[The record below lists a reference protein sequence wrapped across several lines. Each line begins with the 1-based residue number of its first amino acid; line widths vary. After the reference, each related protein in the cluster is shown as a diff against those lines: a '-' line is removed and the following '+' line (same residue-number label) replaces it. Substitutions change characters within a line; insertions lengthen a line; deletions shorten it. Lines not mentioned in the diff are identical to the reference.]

1 MEIGPD
7 AFRWSALPQ
16 KESSSSSSSS
26 SSPSSVQIFIFFLSV
41 FFILQ
46 NLAWHLFNFRVNDN
60 AFFICDNLTTS
71 QFDNFR
77 YVKATNWASHSSE
90 IEPVPVNPSFK
101 FFSVSLKFRAC
112 YITGQWGEFTVKNAS
127 LYWDIL
133 SWGSFYCFHQ
143 KIVFIIFVSFFD
155 EVSNFCNITL
165 TNQKLE

>member
-1 MEIGPD
+1 M
-7 AFRWSALPQ
+7 
-16 KESSSSSSSS
+16 
-26 SSPSSVQIFIFFLSV
+26 QIFIFFLSV

-133 SWGSFYCFHQ
+133 SWGSFYCFRFLFWWSIEFLQ
-143 KIVFIIFVSFFD
+143 YNTNQSETGIGDKKLSVELYVIFVIYLCIH
-155 EVSNFCNITL
+155 ENRPHETA
-165 TNQKLE
+165 

>member
-1 MEIGPD
+1 M
-7 AFRWSALPQ
+7 
-16 KESSSSSSSS
+16 
-26 SSPSSVQIFIFFLSV
+26 QIFIFFLSV

-143 KIVFIIFVSFFD
+143 KIVFIIFVSFWWSIEFLQY
-155 EVSNFCNITL
+155 N
-165 TNQKLE
+165 TNQSETGIGDKKLSVELYVIFVIYLCIHENRPHETA